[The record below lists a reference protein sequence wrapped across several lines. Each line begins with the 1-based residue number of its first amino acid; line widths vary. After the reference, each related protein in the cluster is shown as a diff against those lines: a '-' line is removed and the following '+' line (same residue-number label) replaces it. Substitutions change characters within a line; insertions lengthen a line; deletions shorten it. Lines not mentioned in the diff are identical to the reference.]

1 MHEKFQWRN
10 SRIKSLRKTG
20 IMRQQSKIQITVRG
34 KTIGGPKPLI
44 CLPLM
49 AENRTDLHRQAEELV
64 ALAPDLLEWRVDAY
78 GNVTAVE
85 DVLAVLGELRQ
96 AIGNIPLI
104 FTCRI
109 DREGGLR
116 PIPPG
121 FRLALITAALATG
134 NIDLV
139 DIELCN
145 EGEFI
150 AAVRQSAEN
159 NNCMLILSHH
169 NFQETPEES
178 FIVGKL
184 LEAQAAGANIA
195 KLAVMPK
202 NYADVLILLAATNR
216 ARNGAVMIPLLTMA
230 MGMEGKL
237 SRIAGGLFG
246 SDITFA
252 SGSRSSAPGQMQID
266 DLRTGMALLFQP

>member
-1 MHEKFQWRN
+1 
-10 SRIKSLRKTG
+10 
-20 IMRQQSKIQITVRG
+20 MRQQSKVQVTVRG
-34 KTIGGPKPLI
+34 VAIGGPKLLI
-44 CLPLM
+44 CLPMM
-49 AENRTDLHRQAEELV
+49 AETRAELYGQVEELV
-64 ALAPDLLEWRVDAY
+64 ALGPDLLEWRVDAY
-78 GNVTAVE
+78 GNVKETDE
-85 DVLAVLGELRQ
+85 VLSVLGELRQ

-116 PIPPG
+116 PMPQG
-121 FRLALITAALATG
+121 LRLALITAAMATG

-145 EGEFI
+145 EPEFI
-150 AAVRQSAEN
+150 AAVRKSAET
-159 NNCMLILSHH
+159 NNCKLILSHH
-169 NFQETPEES
+169 NFRKTPGQA

-202 NYADVLILLAATNR
+202 NYADVLTLFAATNR
-216 ARNGAVMIPLLTMA
+216 ARNGLVAIPLVTIS
-230 MGMEGKL
+230 MGAEGRI
-237 SRIAGGLFG
+237 SRMAGGLFG

-252 SGSRSSAPGQMQID
+252 SGSQASAPGQMQIG
-266 DLRTGMALLFQP
+266 DLRTVMDVLFQH

>member
-1 MHEKFQWRN
+1 
-10 SRIKSLRKTG
+10 
-20 IMRQQSKIQITVRG
+20 MRQQSKIQVTVRG
-34 KTIGGPKPLI
+34 VAIGGPKPLI

-49 AENRTDLHRQAEELV
+49 AESREALHGQAEELM
-64 ALAPDLLEWRVDAY
+64 ALGPDLLEWRADAY

-96 AIGNIPLI
+96 AIGNIPLL

-116 PIPPG
+116 PMPQG
-121 FRLALITAALATG
+121 LRLTLVTAAIASRD
-134 NIDLV
+134 IDLV

-145 EGEFI
+145 EEDFI
-150 AAVRQSAEN
+150 TAVRKSAKRH
-159 NNCMLILSHH
+159 NCKLILSHH
-169 NFQETPEES
+169 NFQETPEEA

-184 LEAQAAGANIA
+184 LEAQAAGADIA
-195 KLAVMPK
+195 KVAVMPK
-202 NYADVLILLAATNR
+202 NYADVLILLAASNR
-216 ARNGAVMIPLLTMA
+216 ARNGAVRIPLVTIS
-230 MGMEGKL
+230 MGLEGRI

-252 SGSRSSAPGQMQID
+252 GGSRASAPGQMQID
-266 DLRTGMALLFQP
+266 ELRSGMALLF

>member
-1 MHEKFQWRN
+1 
-10 SRIKSLRKTG
+10 
-20 IMRQQSKIQITVRG
+20 MRQQSKIQVTVRG
-34 KTIGGPKPLI
+34 VAIGGPKPLI

-49 AENRTDLHRQAEELV
+49 AESRADLYKQAEELM
-64 ALAPDLLEWRVDAY
+64 ALDPDLLEWRADAY

-85 DVLAVLGELRQ
+85 EVLAVLGELRQ

-116 PIPPG
+116 PMPQG
-121 FRLALITAALATG
+121 LRLTLITAAIASG
-134 NIDLV
+134 DIDLV

-145 EGEFI
+145 EEDFI
-150 AAVRQSAEN
+150 AVVGKSAKSH
-159 NNCMLILSHH
+159 NCRLILSHH
-169 NFQETPEES
+169 NFQETPGEA

-184 LEAQAAGANIA
+184 LEAQAAGADIA

-202 NYADVLILLAATNR
+202 NYADVLILLAATNA
-216 ARNGAVMIPLLTMA
+216 ARNGIVAIPLVTMS
-230 MGMEGKL
+230 MGLEGKI
-237 SRIAGGLFG
+237 SRMAGGLFG

-252 SGSRSSAPGQMQID
+252 SGSRASAPGQVQID
-266 DLRTGMALLFQP
+266 ELRTGLALLF

>member
-1 MHEKFQWRN
+1 M
-10 SRIKSLRKTG
+10 
-20 IMRQQSKIQITVRG
+20 VRG
-34 KTIGGPKPLI
+34 VAIGGPKPLI

-49 AENRTDLHRQAEELV
+49 AESREDLHRQAEELM
-64 ALAPDLLEWRVDAY
+64 ALGPDLLEWRADAY
-78 GNVTAVE
+78 SNVTAVE

-96 AIGNIPLI
+96 AIGHTPLI

-109 DREGGLR
+109 DREGGARQIPQELR
-116 PIPPG
+116 
-121 FRLALITAALATG
+121 RTLITAAIASG
-134 NIDLV
+134 EIDLV

-145 EGEFI
+145 EEAFI
-150 AAVRQSAEN
+150 TVVRKSCRSH
-159 NNCMLILSHH
+159 NCKLILSHH
-169 NFQETPEES
+169 NFQETPEEA

-184 LEAQAAGANIA
+184 LEAQAAGADIA

-216 ARNGAVMIPLLTMA
+216 ARSGVVTVPLVTMS
-230 MGMEGKL
+230 MGLEGRI
-237 SRIAGGLFG
+237 SRMAGSLFG

-252 SGSRSSAPGQMQID
+252 SGGRASAPGQMQID

>member
-1 MHEKFQWRN
+1 
-10 SRIKSLRKTG
+10 
-20 IMRQQSKIQITVRG
+20 MRQQSKIQVTVRG
-34 KTIGGPKPLI
+34 VAIGGPKPLI

-49 AENRTDLHRQAEELV
+49 AESRADLHKQVAELM
-64 ALAPDLLEWRVDAY
+64 ALGPDLLEWRADAY

-85 DVLAVLGELRQ
+85 EVLAVLGELRQ

-116 PIPPG
+116 PMPQG
-121 FRLALITAALATG
+121 LRLTLITAAIASG
-134 NIDLV
+134 DIDLV

-145 EGEFI
+145 EEDFL
-150 AAVRQSAEN
+150 AAVGKSAKSH
-159 NNCMLILSHH
+159 NCRLILSHH
-169 NFQETPEES
+169 NFQETPGEA

-184 LEAQAAGANIA
+184 LEAQAAGADIA

-202 NYADVLILLAATNR
+202 NYADVLTLLAATNA
-216 ARNGAVMIPLLTMA
+216 ARNGIVAIPLVTMS
-230 MGMEGKL
+230 MGLEGKI
-237 SRIAGGLFG
+237 SRMAGGLFG

-252 SGSRSSAPGQMQID
+252 SGSRASAPGQMQID
-266 DLRTGMALLFQP
+266 DLRTGMALLFHP